1 MPPHYLAWLG
11 AGIAC
16 LGYAA
21 VACTGGVM
29 GYVRKGSK
37 PSLIA
42 GSASGLL
49 LLVCA
54 IGLWMQPWYATLAM
68 YAAIGAIVISLLLV
82 GRFVGTLMKERRV
95 YGGFTN
101 TPMGRIA
108 VTMVGLG
115 LITAILNVIVLSV

>member
-16 LGYAA
+16 LGYAV

-29 GYVRKGSK
+29 GYVRKGSM

-42 GSASGLL
+42 GTASGALL
-49 LLVCA
+49 LACA
-54 IGLWMQPWYATLAM
+54 VGNWFQLWYA
-68 YAAIGAIVISLLLV
+68 AAGAIVISLLLV
-82 GRFVGTLMKERRV
+82 GRFMGTLMKERRV
-95 YGGFTN
+95 SGGFNN

>member
-1 MPPHYLAWLG
+1 MPPHYLTWLS
-11 AGIAC
+11 AGVAC
-16 LGYAA
+16 AGYAV

-37 PSLIA
+37 PSLVA

-49 LLVCA
+49 LLLCA
-54 IGLWMQPWYATLAM
+54 LGLWMHPWYATLAM

-82 GRFVGTLMKERRV
+82 GRFMGTLMKERRV
-95 YGGFTN
+95 SGGFSN

-108 VTMVGLG
+108 LTMVGLG
-115 LITAILNVIVLSV
+115 LITALLNVIVLSV